1 LLIFSLLGIDG
12 WYLAVDGFES
22 TLELDP
28 LASTVVVTVAT
39 TVRCKYY
46 QRWDWPGSPINGGIV
61 HSVGINIG
69 IVDLAT

>member
-1 LLIFSLLGIDG
+1 
-12 WYLAVDGFES
+12 VDGFKS

-28 LASTVVVTVAT
+28 LALTVVVTVAT
-39 TVRCKYY
+39 TVQCECY
-46 QRWDWPGSPINGGIV
+46 QRWYWLASPINGGIV